1 MPQDNKTNWLDA
13 LSALRGTMSPE
24 AEEPAETTVEA
35 APEAPVQKQRL
46 DIILDR
52 KGRGG
57 KTATIIA
64 GFTIDD
70 GQVAELA
77 AYLKKQLGTGGSA
90 RGGEI
95 LVQGDRREDVLKLL
109 TKKGYKARII

>member
-1 MPQDNKTNWLDA
+1 MTHNSNTDWLDA
-13 LSALRGTMSPE
+13 LSALRGTMSAG
-24 AEEPAETTVEA
+24 AEEPVQSSVDA
-35 APEAPVQKQRL
+35 APEAPAQKQRL

-64 GFTIDD
+64 GFTVDD
-70 GQVAELA
+70 GHVAELA

-95 LVQGDRREDVLKLL
+95 LVQGDRRDDVLKLL

>member
-1 MPQDNKTNWLDA
+1 MSQDNKTNWLDA
-13 LSALRGTMSPE
+13 LSALRGTMSGD
-24 AEEPAETTVEA
+24 AEEPAESNAEATTAE
-35 APEAPVQKQRL
+35 PVQKQRL

-64 GFTIDD
+64 GFTLDD
-70 GQVAELA
+70 GQVADLA

-95 LVQGDRREDVLKLL
+95 LVQGDRRDDVLKLL